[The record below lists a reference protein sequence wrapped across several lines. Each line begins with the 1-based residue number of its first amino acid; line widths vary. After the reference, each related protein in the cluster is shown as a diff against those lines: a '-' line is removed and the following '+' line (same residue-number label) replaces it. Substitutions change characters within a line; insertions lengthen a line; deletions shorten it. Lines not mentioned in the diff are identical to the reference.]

1 MVAAT
6 EQIERPGSE
15 QYHDNHMGAIFK
27 EGFSFS
33 GFERDLL
40 VMNLG
45 ERNYLDISGV
55 SGVDSISDGRGSVFA
70 DLDNDGDLD
79 IFLVTAQR
87 EAHYLF
93 RNNVGER
100 NGWLRVE
107 VEGTTFGRD
116 AFGTVVRVK
125 SSAGVQT
132 KIKSGGAGFLSHHD
146 GRLLFGLGSD
156 EHAEWVE
163 VVWPDGALQRF
174 ENVPPRTSLRVVEG
188 REGYVELVEKRFRLV
203 DPLPA
208 DEAFLA
214 RLGVRKGEPLPDL
227 SLRATTGEAE
237 RLDELLTSGRR
248 ALINIWA
255 TWCVPC
261 AEEMPELQRLYPGLS
276 RAGVDLIGVS
286 VDLETIG
293 QVAGYVEARG
303 VTYPIYTTDASTLEA
318 LYPTGEATVPLTI
331 LLDED
336 GTILEILSGWSE
348 ETARELH
355 ALASGGSG

>member
-1 MVAAT
+1 VVAAS

-45 ERNYLDISGV
+45 ERSYLDISGV

-87 EAHYLF
+87 DAHYLF
-93 RNNVGER
+93 RNNVGQR
-100 NGWLRVE
+100 SGWLRVE
-107 VEGTTFGRD
+107 VEGTTLGRD

-125 SSAGVQT
+125 SSAGIQT

-156 EHAEWVE
+156 EDAEWVE

-174 ENVPPRTSLRVVEG
+174 ENVPARTSLRVIEG

-203 DPLPA
+203 DPC
-208 DEAFLA
+208 
-214 RLGVRKGEPLPDL
+214 EPLPDL
-227 SLRATTGEAE
+227 SLRAKTGEAV

-286 VDLETIG
+286 VDMETVE
-293 QVAGYVEARG
+293 QVAGYTEALG

-318 LYPTGEATVPLTI
+318 LYPTGEAIVPLTI

-336 GTILEILSGWSE
+336 GRILEILSGWSE
-348 ETARELH
+348 GTARKLH
-355 ALASGGSG
+355 ALASGGAG